1 MILMKKEY
9 NDKLK
14 TIMKAEN
21 LIEILNG
28 KKAVTSEEVKNRVI
42 CIKCLEEYMKKNI
55 GINKETA
62 IEELLSLWIERWNT
76 LAVEMGTLI
85 NNIENTTKKQM
96 TSKEV
101 LEGFKE

>member
-1 MILMKKEY
+1 
-9 NDKLK
+9 
-14 TIMKAEN
+14 
-21 LIEILNG
+21 ILNG
-28 KKAVTSEEVKNRVI
+28 KKAVTSEEIKNRVI

-62 IEELLSLWIERWNT
+62 IEELLSLWLERWNI

-101 LEGFKE
+101 LEGFK

>member
-62 IEELLSLWIERWNT
+62 IEELLSLWLERWNT